1 MVSHRPKSGVL
12 REARRYAAL
21 LALAASAAVVLLS
34 GALRDRATQATASRP
49 SAIEPSSL
57 PSGAPENPAFLE
69 ESASE
74 GCSFDDRGFGSYG
87 SWTSLA
93 LGKLLIPPGGGV
105 RDDGSYDLLMHFHG
119 AEPVRKEL
127 APKGLGIVIYA
138 LDNGTASSHYE
149 RPFASNDAFPALLRS
164 IDQSIAKASGRED
177 AHAAH
182 IAISSWSA
190 GSGAAEQIVIRHVDR
205 IGALLLLDSLY
216 SGYGPGRHTLA
227 HGQLPSMV
235 GFAKAALAGGAPLLL
250 TYSAVQTSGYASS
263 SETATFLLRELG
275 RSARRIDATDPF
287 GLSAAMEEGHLTVRG
302 YEGADKAGHCAHL
315 RLLLPAL
322 EDVVLPSFRAR

>member
-1 MVSHRPKSGVL
+1 VVSHRPKSGVL

-21 LALAASAAVVLLS
+21 LALAASAVVVLLA
-34 GALRDRATQATASRP
+34 GALRDRAAQPTSARP
-49 SAIEPSSL
+49 NPGGPSSL
-57 PSGAPENPAFLE
+57 PSGAPENPALLE
-69 ESASE
+69 ETATE
-74 GCSFDDRGFGSYG
+74 GCTFADRGFGSYG

-119 AEPVRKEL
+119 AEPIRKEL
-127 APKGLGIVIYA
+127 APRELGLVIYA
-138 LDNGTASSHYE
+138 LDKGTASSHYE
-149 RPFASNDAFPALLRS
+149 RPFASNDAFPALVRS

-177 AHAAH
+177 VHAAH
-182 IAISSWSA
+182 VAISSWSA
-190 GSGAAEQIVIRHVDR
+190 GSGAAEQIVIRHVNQV
-205 IGALLLLDSLY
+205 GALLLLDSLY

-227 HGQLPSMV
+227 HGQLPSIV
-235 GFAKAALAGGAPLLL
+235 GFARDALAGGAPLLL

-263 SETATFLLRELG
+263 GETATFLLSELG
-275 RSARRIDATDPF
+275 RSARSIDANDPF
-287 GLSAAMEEGHLTVRG
+287 GLSAALEEGHLTVRG
-302 YEGADKAGHCAHL
+302 YEGADKAAHCAHL